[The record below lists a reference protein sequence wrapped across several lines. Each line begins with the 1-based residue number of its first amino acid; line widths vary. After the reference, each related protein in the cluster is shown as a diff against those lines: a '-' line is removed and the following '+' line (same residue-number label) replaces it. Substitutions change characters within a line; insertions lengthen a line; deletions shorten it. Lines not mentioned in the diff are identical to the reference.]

1 MLLTDLLGQQR
12 PLSERKRD
20 CLLFTSLEFLL
31 TFLPGTLLVY
41 FLIPKRI
48 RNYWLLLVSLF
59 FYTWGAPK
67 FIIFLVGSIVFNY
80 LMALIIDK
88 CPAGGLKKALLTAAV
103 LGNLSILFV
112 FKYMNFVTGTL
123 LDWFPALGSLL
134 HQTDFRLPIGISFFT
149 FQALSYVVDVYRGT
163 VAVQKNPA
171 FVGLYIS
178 FFPQLIA
185 GPIVRYSTIAED
197 IEHRSITFD
206 SFSRGVMRFLYGFNR
221 KMLLANVLAQ
231 AADAAFAASD
241 LSVAMA
247 WLGSICYTLQIYF
260 DFSGYSEMAIGMG
273 QMFGFRFL
281 ENFNYPYISK
291 TVTEFW
297 RRWHISLGSWFRDYV
312 YFPLGGSRVKT
323 KGRLVF
329 NLAVVWLATG
339 IWHGAN
345 WTFLLWGC
353 LYGVIIIAEKLLNL
367 PKRLPEH
374 RVGAAIYQALTM
386 LAVVVGWVLFRAD
399 NLTAAGNYLLTM
411 FGLKGA
417 ALVDSMAVFH
427 FREYLVPLCAGLLCS
442 TPIFRRLRERAE
454 NRGWETAY
462 GLCDGLIQLLLFVVG
477 LSCLVM
483 NAHNP
488 FICFNF

>member
-1 MLLTDLLGQQR
+1 M
-12 PLSERKRD
+12 
-20 CLLFTSLEFLL
+20 

-41 FLIPKRI
+41 FLIPKKV
-48 RNYWLLLVSLF
+48 RNYWLALVSLF

-67 FIIFLVGSIVFNY
+67 FAVFLVGSIVFNY

-88 CPAGGLKKALLTAAV
+88 LPAGRMKKALLAAAV

-112 FKYMNFVTGTL
+112 FKYMNFVTGVL
-123 LDWFPALGSLL
+123 LDWFPALGSVIR
-134 HQTDFRLPIGISFFT
+134 QTDFRLPIGISFFT

-171 FVGLYIS
+171 YVGLYIS

-197 IEHRSITFD
+197 IENRTITFD
-206 SFSRGVMRFLYGFNR
+206 GFSRGVMRFLYGFNR
-221 KMLLANVLAQ
+221 KMLLANVLSQ
-231 AADAAFAASD
+231 AADAAFAASE

-353 LYGVIIIAEKLLNL
+353 LYGMIIIAEKLLSL
-367 PKRLPEH
+367 PKRLPGH
-374 RVGAAIYQALTM
+374 QAAAVGYQIFTM
-386 LAVVVGWVLFRAD
+386 LAVIVGWVLFRAD
-399 NLTAAGNYLLTM
+399 SLRAAGNYLLTM
-411 FGLKGA
+411 FGLNGA
-417 ALVDSMAVFH
+417 ALVDAMAVFH

-442 TPIFRRLRERAE
+442 TPIFRWLREKMEA
-454 NRGWETAY
+454 RGWETAY
-462 GLCDGLIQLLLFVVG
+462 GLCDGLVQLVLFAVG

-483 NAHNP
+483 KAHNP
-488 FICFNF
+488 FIYFNF

>member
-1 MLLTDLLGQQR
+1 MIF
-12 PLSERKRD
+12 S
-20 CLLFTSLEFLL
+20 SL
-31 TFLPGTLLVY
+31 TFLFAYLPLTLAVY
-41 FLIPKRI
+41 FLAPLRW
-48 RNYWLLLVSLF
+48 RNLVLLLVSLF
-59 FYTWGAPK
+59 FYGWGEPVYIVIMFAS
-67 FIIFLVGSIVFNY
+67 ILIDYIHGLLVEKYRENDKKARWFVGQSVVFN
-80 LMALIIDK
+80 
-88 CPAGGLKKALLTAAV
+88 LLLLGFFKYWDFLAA
-103 LGNLSILFV
+103 NLS
-112 FKYMNFVTGTL
+112 L
-123 LDWFPALGSLL
+123 LPGVDLPQLNIP
-134 HQTDFRLPIGISFFT
+134 LPIGISFFT
-149 FQALSYVVDVYRGT
+149 FQTMSYTIDVYRRD
-163 VAVQKNPA
+163 APAQKSIIRFGA
-171 FVGLYIS
+171 FVTM
-178 FFPQLIA
+178 FPQLIA
-185 GPIVRYSTIAED
+185 GPIVRYTTIAED
-197 IEHRSITFD
+197 IENRTITFD
-206 SFSRGVMRFLYGFNR
+206 GFSRGVMRFLYGFNR
-221 KMLLANVLAQ
+221 KMLLANVLSQ
-231 AADAAFAASD
+231 AADAAFAASN

-273 QMFGFRFL
+273 RMFGFRFL

-399 NLTAAGNYLLTM
+399 NLSAAGNYLLTM

-417 ALVDSMAVFH
+417 ALVDTMAVFH

-488 FICFNF
+488 FIYFNF